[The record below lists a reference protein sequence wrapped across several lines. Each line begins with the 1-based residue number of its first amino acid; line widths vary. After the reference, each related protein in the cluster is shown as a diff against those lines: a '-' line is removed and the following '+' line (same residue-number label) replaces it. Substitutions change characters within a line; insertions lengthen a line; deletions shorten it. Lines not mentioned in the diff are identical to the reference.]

1 MSKKTSRRRRDSVTR
16 ETIERKEQ
24 FKYQLLLQ
32 GVAVGILVGI
42 VVGLF
47 RFALQKA
54 EEIRNLYIAAAE
66 ESVLLSICGIFIL
79 LFLSVVVVF
88 CLKREPLCSGSG
100 IPQVKGELR
109 GHINANWLQVILAK
123 FLGGVAAIGGGLSLG
138 REGPSIQLGAMVGKG
153 FSRLTNRLRTEE
165 KMLMSCGAGAGLAAA
180 FGAPLAGVVFVL
192 EELHKNFSREV
203 LLSTMAAAICA
214 DCIASSIFGLT
225 PVFDFGDIL
234 ELPLSRYWM
243 VALLGIVLGAFGV
256 FYNRSIAFMQDFYG
270 RLKPVWL
277 KAAIPFILVVILAV
291 LWPEMLGS
299 GHHLVGE
306 TAAGSFPLKLL
317 AVILVIK
324 FLFSGFSFGTGA
336 PGGIFLPL
344 LVLGSISGGLFTE
357 AVSPLFGFEE
367 TYISNFVILGM
378 AGYFSAIVRA
388 PITGIILI
396 SEMTGSLGNLLGL
409 SLVSLTAYLTAE
421 LLKGQ
426 PVYDQL
432 LNRMLSG
439 GVSKKPKRT
448 NKVLIESEVYLGSQ
462 VAEKS
467 LAAVNLPAGCLVVSI
482 LRDEKEFV
490 PNGSTIL
497 EAGDKLILL
506 CDEFFA
512 AELEDQLDQLCKSV
526 AIG

>member
-1 MSKKTSRRRRDSVTR
+1 MSKKSRRRRRESVTK
-16 ETIERKEQ
+16 ETIQRKEQ
-24 FKYQLLLQ
+24 FEYQLLLQ
-32 GVAVGILVGI
+32 GVVVGILVGI

-47 RFALQKA
+47 RFALQEA
-54 EEIRNLYIAAAE
+54 EEIRNRYIAAAQQ
-66 ESVLLSICGIFIL
+66 SVLLIICGGFIL
-79 LFLSVVVVF
+79 VLLAVIVAF

-123 FLGGVAAIGGGLSLG
+123 FLGGVAAIGGGLTLG

-192 EELHKNFSREV
+192 EELHRNFSKEV
-203 LLSTMAAAICA
+203 LLSTMAAAISS
-214 DCIASSIFGLT
+214 DCIASSIFGLE

-234 ELPLSRYWM
+234 QMPLPRYWI
-243 VALLGIVLGAFGV
+243 VALLGVILGAFGV
-256 FYNRSIAFMQDFYG
+256 FYNRTIAFMQDFYG
-270 RLKPVWL
+270 RLEPAWL
-277 KAAIPFILVVILAV
+277 KAVIPFVMVLLLAF

-306 TAAGSFPLKLL
+306 TAAGDFSVKLL
-317 AVILVIK
+317 AVILVVK
-324 FLFSGFSFGTGA
+324 FVFSGFSFGTGA

-357 AVSPLFGFEE
+357 ALSPLFGFEE
-367 TYISNFVILGM
+367 YYVNNFVILGM

-396 SEMTGSLGNLLGL
+396 SEMTGSLNNLLGL
-409 SLVSLTAYLTAE
+409 SLVSLVAYLTAE
-421 LLKGQ
+421 ILKGQ
-426 PVYDQL
+426 AIYDQL
-432 LNRMLSG
+432 LNRMLEG

-462 VAEKS
+462 VDGKS
-467 LAAVNLPAGCLVVSI
+467 LAEISLPAGCLVVSI

-490 PNGSTIL
+490 PGGSAVL
-497 EAGDKLILL
+497 ESGDKLILL
-506 CDEFFA
+506 CDEAFA
-512 AELEDQLDQLCKSV
+512 AELEDQMNRICKSV
-526 AIG
+526 TIR